1 MKHRFNVKDML
12 CGHCENSITDAI
24 KRIDR
29 QAIVEIDR
37 ANDLVTVDS
46 IEPRNNIAIAI
57 TEEGYTLSS

>member
-1 MKHRFNVKDML
+1 MKHKFNVPDML
-12 CGHCENSITDAI
+12 CGHCEKSITDAI

-29 QAIVEIDR
+29 QAVVEIDR